1 MVIAAI
7 SRKSVCYERETVLEK
22 LGRAEKAIETFRTGV
37 LKFSTLC
44 KLGAIARNSED
55 NEI

>member
-1 MVIAAI
+1 MLVF
-7 SRKSVCYERETVLEK
+7 RETRK
-22 LGRAEKAIETFRTGV
+22 AEKAIETFHTGV